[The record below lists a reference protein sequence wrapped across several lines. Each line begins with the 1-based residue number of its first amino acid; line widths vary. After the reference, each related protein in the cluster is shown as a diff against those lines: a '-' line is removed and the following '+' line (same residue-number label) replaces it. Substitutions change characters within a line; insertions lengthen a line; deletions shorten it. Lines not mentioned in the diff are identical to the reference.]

1 MDRAAVFGT
10 VDGGSIP
17 LEGASLSSAPRSC
30 FARMWRNVVY
40 NIDVYWATFDPDLIG
55 RNMVPRNEVL
65 KGD

>member
-1 MDRAAVFGT
+1 
-10 VDGGSIP
+10 
-17 LEGASLSSAPRSC
+17 
-30 FARMWRNVVY
+30 MWRNVVY